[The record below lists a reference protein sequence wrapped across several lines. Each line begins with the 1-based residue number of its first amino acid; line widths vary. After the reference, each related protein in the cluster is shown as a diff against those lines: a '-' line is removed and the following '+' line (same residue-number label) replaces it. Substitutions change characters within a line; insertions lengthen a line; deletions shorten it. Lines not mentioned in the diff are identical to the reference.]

1 MTYLLITKEN
11 KIINTDCKALISKL
25 WVRDI
30 SNKDLENNPD
40 LHILDGSE
48 IISIGIEEIKEI
60 KGEMRYKPFKENTQ
74 IALIL
79 DAKKLTVQAQNAFLK
94 TLEESPDTTAYIL
107 LVGSEKD
114 LLATIIS
121 RSKKMYSKD
130 IKDEHVEEKDL
141 TQFCFENNNLIEA
154 FSKIEALAKDKIEC
168 NTYLDNYL
176 SSLQN
181 FFRKSIKEGA
191 NIRKVTSKISLVNIT
206 KGQIEAN
213 GNRRLLL
220 ENLYLQ
226 IRNLG

>member
-11 KIINTDCKALISKL
+11 KSINADCKALVSKL
-25 WVRDI
+25 WERDLTK
-30 SNKDLENNPD
+30 KDLENNPD

-48 IISIGIEEIKEI
+48 INSIGIEEIKELQE
-60 KGEMRYKPFKENTQ
+60 EMRYKPFKEITQ

-94 TLEESPDTTAYIL
+94 TLEESSDSTAYIL

-114 LLATIIS
+114 LLPTIIS

-130 IKDEHVEEKDL
+130 IKDDQTDDIDL
-141 TQFCFENNNLIEA
+141 NQFCFESDNLIETFA
-154 FSKIEALAKDKIEC
+154 KIESLAKDKIEC
-168 NTYLDNYL
+168 NIYLDNYL

-191 NIRKVTSKISLVNIT
+191 NIRKVTSKISLVNTT